1 MMGSGL
7 SSDFMLLFILCIILF
22 AQLLVSNVGNGNEP
36 IVCNAVNFREAMQ
49 TVVDPHKDHLQKH
62 TR

>member
-22 AQLLVSNVGNGNEP
+22 AQLLVSNVGNGNDGS
-36 IVCNAVNFREAMQ
+36 NAVNFREAMQ

-62 TR
+62 AR